1 MNNNCILAVSVPAKA
16 LLCFPHSHGIRR
28 CCDGNEYKAIHIRLH
43 ANLNGRKFSFEM
55 RYSVYNIITN
65 SLNLHSAFHSCIVY
79 AMYDK
84 RKMVWQLTFMM
95 NNIDK
100 SKRSAT

>member
-43 ANLNGRKFSFEM
+43 ADLNGRKFSFEM
-55 RYSVYNIITN
+55 RYSVYYYKFTKFTFCFSFLY
-65 SLNLHSAFHSCIVY
+65 SLCYV
-79 AMYDK
+79 
-84 RKMVWQLTFMM
+84 R
-95 NNIDK
+95 
-100 SKRSAT
+100 